1 MADGGL
7 DLDELEG
14 ILNDEEPTAAPALS
28 QTAAPAIQP
37 VIPPATASKDAAA
50 AAAAVPAQP
59 AAAAQTA
66 AAPGRAPVVQQQPT
80 MVAPSPVGNMMLR
93 KLVMSSVGLMKKVC
107 LKGHERPLDDLLVE
121 YLAAPSTKVRSAAAL
136 QRMKE
141 IAGLAATRDWERL
154 HGLLS
159 KHRAELQKKVRVNLS
174 PRRPRRAARSPPLL
188 LPLSLSLSLSVS
200 LRLSPSLPSLR
211 SSLLA
216 ASEKKAE
223 GVLGAESR

>member
-14 ILNDEEPTAAPALS
+14 ILNDEEPTAAPPLS
-28 QTAAPAIQP
+28 QTAAPPIPP
-37 VIPPATASKDAAA
+37 VIPPATASEDAAA

-66 AAPGRAPVVQQQPT
+66 AAPGRAPVVQQQQQPT

-107 LKGHERPLDDLLVE
+107 LKDHERPLDDLLVE

-141 IAGLAATRDWERL
+141 IAGLAATRDWETL
-154 HGLLS
+154 HGLFS

-188 LPLSLSLSLSVS
+188 LPPSLSPPLSLSFL
-200 LRLSPSLPSLR
+200 
-211 SSLLA
+211 SSLFTLGCIR
-216 ASEKKAE
+216 KK
-223 GVLGAESR
+223 S